1 MAEYDLY
8 SPSFSYSADMFS
20 QTVIITGGSDGMG
33 KSVAIQL
40 AKKGANI
47 LIVAR
52 NVEKLQA
59 ALKEISV
66 CH

>member
-1 MAEYDLY
+1 
-8 SPSFSYSADMFS
+8 
-20 QTVIITGGSDGMG
+20 MG

-47 LIVAR
+47 MIVAR
-52 NVEKLQA
+52 GVEKLEA

-66 CH
+66 CP